1 MSQILNKLN
10 SLILK
15 INKYTSLELTSK
27 KIFLLIIISIVIL
40 FLIFTYFEK
49 VNNYIKDNII
59 KWDKITF
66 IRLNILML
74 VPLLSTIGLF
84 IKFSSNINLNNW
96 IHFFLLFFILPII
109 PYLFLCIYR
118 GCQLLIIKIV
128 KSFSKNNKKVIS

>member
-1 MSQILNKLN
+1 MSQILNKLD

-27 KIFLLIIISIVIL
+27 KIFLLGIVSIVIL

-49 VNNYIKDNII
+49 VNNYVKDNII
-59 KWDKITF
+59 KWDKVTF
-66 IRLNILML
+66 IRLNILMI
-74 VPLLSTIGLF
+74 VPLLSIIGLF

-109 PYLFLCIYR
+109 PYLFLCICR
-118 GCQLLIIKIV
+118 GCQLLIIKII
-128 KSFSKNNKKVIS
+128 KSFSKKNKKVIS